1 MCGALGCTGDI
12 VNKENM
18 FRLKKVGIGM
28 EKRKVYRKREFTA
41 PREEIAWCPT
51 IKEEQCQGCRIC
63 YEFCFKKVYDF
74 DETTKKAKVVRP
86 YECVVLCSGCAPK
99 CPHQAILFPKRED
112 FEHYVRYLEEE
123 V

>member
-1 MCGALGCTGDI
+1 
-12 VNKENM
+12 
-18 FRLKKVGIGM
+18 M

-74 DETTKKAKVVRP
+74 DEVAQKAKVKRP